1 MLCFG
6 LQKSGK
12 KDDVSTFSFSRNWRP
27 SSRIREPVSYS
38 LYQERMKDLGRIPA
52 INQKVA
58 LISFN
63 VRALNTREI
72 MRSKDAQA
80 FPLRHWFI
88 GV

>member
-1 MLCFG
+1 
-6 LQKSGK
+6 
-12 KDDVSTFSFSRNWRP
+12 
-27 SSRIREPVSYS
+27 
-38 LYQERMKDLGRIPA
+38 MKDLGRIPA

-80 FPLRHWFI
+80 FPFP
-88 GV
+88 

>member
-1 MLCFG
+1 MLWFG
-6 LQKSGK
+6 LKKSGK
-12 KDDVSTFSFSRNWRP
+12 KDDVSTLAFSRKWRS
-27 SSRIREPVSYS
+27 SSRIREPLSYS
-38 LYQERMKDLGRIPA
+38 FYEERMKDLGRIPA

-80 FPLRHWFI
+80 FPLRH
-88 GV
+88 

>member
-1 MLCFG
+1 
-6 LQKSGK
+6 
-12 KDDVSTFSFSRNWRP
+12 
-27 SSRIREPVSYS
+27 
-38 LYQERMKDLGRIPA
+38 MKDLGRIPA

>member
-1 MLCFG
+1 MFIILKKECFG
-6 LQKSGK
+6 LVYKRVG
-12 KDDVSTFSFSRNWRP
+12 NWRS
-27 SSRIREPVSYS
+27 SSRIREPQSYS
-38 LYQERMKDLGRIPA
+38 LYQERMKELGRIPA